1 MEKLTHIDLNMKDH
15 FIDEKSECEYI
26 HNIIIN
32 VQIKSTALKFK
43 VQFFKQREISVLT
56 QYANL

>member
-1 MEKLTHIDLNMKDH
+1 MEKLTHIDLTMKDH
-15 FIDEKSECEYI
+15 FTDEKSGCEYI
-26 HNIIIN
+26 DNIILN

-43 VQFFKQREISVLT
+43 VQFFKQRDMSVLT